1 MPIINIDGKAYEL
14 DLLSP
19 KTRDNIR
26 MLRQT
31 DQEIQRL
38 ETQLAIVKTAR
49 LGYVNAVKQGVE
61 TYPRRP
67 GDQVLQ

>member
-1 MPIINIDGKAYEL
+1 MPVITIDGRAYEL

-19 KTRDNIR
+19 KTRDNIH

-38 ETQLAIVKTAR
+38 ETLLAIARTAR
-49 LGYVNAVKQGVE
+49 LRYVNAVKQGVE

-67 GDQVLQ
+67 DDQVLQ